1 MTWTNLYS
9 DIAEIFGDLAGD
21 DRRDADVA
29 WRAAHQR
36 EKDRERWREAKRR
49 DRARRKRSGN
59 ALDRTKDQR
68 HYAKRYATDAA
79 FRERRKAY
87 WHDYDNK
94 RRNRKRAAK
103 GQS

>member
-9 DIAEIFGDLAGD
+9 DIAAIFGDLAGD

-36 EKDRERWREAKRR
+36 EKDRERWRQAKRR
-49 DRARRKRSGN
+49 LRLRLKREG
-59 ALDRTKDQR
+59 KKQDQR

-87 WHDYDNK
+87 WRDYDKK

-103 GQS
+103 GHS